1 MWDILHDALD
11 ALVNMQYNLSS
22 RRVAARV
29 AEIHGLAFLQLKRQ
43 NVPKADKDEQ
53 ELGTECDIWLA
64 RNKDEMMIKSKKGMR
79 AFNEMKCAL
88 DAALSDGL
96 ISQKAY
102 DQINIPIQKPPI
114 STHDWNAGAI
124 SHPLPP
130 QPEVAIPEPEP
141 EPEPE
146 PVPETKHR
154 DIVVV
159 DTYVPEV
166 AEQIS
171 CAGALAEETV
181 EIEPAAIIADQVDS
195 GGGHDQSVTEVAGKT
210 TSVRESGVYSKEEE
224 KGFAFTTC
232 FRCGRVDIT
241 QYKDQCLPKDIKGE
255 CEVDNGII
263 TIVCGTCREEDS
275 GHNKNDSE
283 SFQSEFRELRLSVEL
298 FEGSIVQKVA
308 NTVLSQEV
316 RFITDEGG
324 VAYRD
329 MNAMMAGLRRED
341 KIMSVDVEK
350 YKSGGRTGLVFGFLA
365 GGLIRPYRGQRGE
378 EDEWGLSGQ
387 KSLFIRRV

>member
-1 MWDILHDALD
+1 
-11 ALVNMQYNLSS
+11 MQYNPSS

-88 DAALSDGL
+88 EAALSDGL

-114 STHDWNAGAI
+114 STQDWNAGAI
-124 SHPLPP
+124 SHPPPP

-141 EPEPE
+141 EPEP
-146 PVPETKHR
+146 VPETKHR
-154 DIVVV
+154 DTVVV

-241 QYKDQCLPKDIKGE
+241 QYKDQCLPKDVKGE

-298 FEGSIVQKVA
+298 FEGSMVQKVA

-329 MNAMMAGLRRED
+329 INAMMAGLQRED
-341 KIMSVDVEK
+341 KMMSVDVEK

-365 GGLIRPYRGQRGE
+365 GGLIRSVERQKMERGE
-378 EDEWGLSGQ
+378 RDGDEWVFDGKAKKGLFSVR
-387 KSLFIRRV
+387 L